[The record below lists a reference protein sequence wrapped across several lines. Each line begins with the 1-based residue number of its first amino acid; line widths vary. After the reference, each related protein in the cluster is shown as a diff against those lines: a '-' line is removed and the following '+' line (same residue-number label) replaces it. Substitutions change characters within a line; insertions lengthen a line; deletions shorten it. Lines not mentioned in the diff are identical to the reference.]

1 MGLNY
6 FN

>member
-1 MGLNY
+1 LNY